1 MIEISNKKYK
11 CPYCSQTSRRKYNID
26 IHTQRKHQR
35 TLAKHLNQP
44 SNPHFSNNFKELNQF
59 SYDLNSSMEQPSS
72 FSSSTFCYP
81 DYNDNK
87 EDEKER
93 RSRRRFDSTTL
104 KYIQKIVIPQLNSAN
119 FQFNNCAS
127 MLNIYPPIDSKKM
140 PKAHKIYK
148 CDKCHTQTLEAFFDY
163 QNTHPVNE
171 FDHYCFNQQK
181 YEGNNDPK
189 LLTLKL
195 QQTLLSVIDYR
206 LGSENILLKMS
217 ILPNSFIENSICMEI
232 TKFFIDILKDQ
243 DYPYKWIFKLLENER
258 FVDLGE
264 INADHWARRACD
276 SNPENVT
283 ILEKEELKQFI
294 NIMEGTFGLIT
305 FKIDKKPVYSFSYI
319 PLSKWQKEF

>member
-1 MIEISNKKYK
+1 MIVNSDKKYK
-11 CPYCSQTSRRKYNID
+11 CPYCSQTSRRRYNIN
-26 IHTQRKHQR
+26 IHTQRKHHPA
-35 TLAKHLNQP
+35 LAKHLNQP
-44 SNPHFSNNFKELNQF
+44 SDPYFSYNFKELDQF

-72 FSSSTFCYP
+72 FSSSANCYP
-81 DYNDNK
+81 NNNYNA

-93 RSRRRFDSTTL
+93 RLRRRFDSTTL

-119 FQFNNCAS
+119 FQFNNYKY
-127 MLNIYPPIDSKKM
+127 LPIAPKKM

-163 QNTHPVNE
+163 QNIHPVNE
-171 FDHYCFNQQK
+171 FNHYCFNQQK

-189 LLTLKL
+189 ILTLKL

-217 ILPNSFIENSICMEI
+217 ILPNGFIENSICMEI
-232 TKFFIDILKDQ
+232 TKYIIDILNEK

-305 FKIDKKPVYSFSYI
+305 FKINKKPVYSLSYI

>member
-1 MIEISNKKYK
+1 MIKISDKKYK
-11 CPYCSQTSRRKYNID
+11 CPYCSQTSSRKYNIH

-35 TLAKHLNQP
+35 TLVRHLTQRT
-44 SNPHFSNNFKELNQF
+44 NPYFSDNIKELNQF
-59 SYDLNSSMEQPSS
+59 LYDLNSAIEQPSS

-93 RSRRRFDSTTL
+93 QSRRRFDNTTL
-104 KYIQKIVIPQLNSAN
+104 KYIQKIVIPRLNSAN
-119 FQFNNCAS
+119 FQFNNFAS
-127 MLNIYPPIDSKKM
+127 MLNIYPPIDPKKM
-140 PKAHKIYK
+140 PKAHKINK

-163 QNTHPVNE
+163 QDIHPVNE
-171 FDHYCFNQQK
+171 FKHNCFNQQK
-181 YEGNNDPK
+181 YESNNDPN
-189 LLTLKL
+189 LLTLNL
-195 QQTLLSVIDYR
+195 QQTLLSVIEYR
-206 LGSENILLKMS
+206 LGPEKIILKMS
-217 ILPNSFIENSICMEI
+217 ILPNRFIENSTCMEI
-232 TKFFIDILKDQ
+232 TKFIIYKLKDQ

-258 FVDLGE
+258 FIDLGE

-305 FKIDKKPVYSFSYI
+305 FKINKKPVYSFIYI
-319 PLSKWQKEF
+319 PLSK

>member
-1 MIEISNKKYK
+1 MIGFSDKKYR

-26 IHTQRKHQR
+26 IHVQRKHQLFR
-35 TLAKHLNQP
+35 ARYLNQP
-44 SNPHFSNNFKELNQF
+44 SNSYFSNNFKELNQF
-59 SYDLNSSMEQPSS
+59 SCNLNSSMEQPSS
-72 FSSSTFCYP
+72 FSQSTFCYP

-104 KYIQKIVIPQLNSAN
+104 KYIQKIMLPQINSAN
-119 FQFNNCAS
+119 FQFNNFAS
-127 MLNIYPPIDSKKM
+127 TLNIYPPIDPKKM

-163 QNTHPVNE
+163 QNIHPANE
-171 FDHYCFNQQK
+171 FNHYCLNQQK
-181 YEGNNDPK
+181 YDDSNDPK

-195 QQTLLSVIDYR
+195 QHTLLSVIAYR

-217 ILPNSFIENSICMEI
+217 ILPNGFIENSICMEI
-232 TKFFIDILKDQ
+232 TKFLMNILKDQ
-243 DYPYKWIFKLLENER
+243 DYPYKWIFKLLENEK

-276 SNPENVT
+276 SNPENAT
-283 ILEKEELKQFI
+283 TLEKEELNQFI
-294 NIMEGTFGLIT
+294 NITGGTFGLIS
-305 FKIDKKPVYSFSYI
+305 FKINKKPVYSFSYI